1 MMELPTTPTAMPQ
14 QQQLQQHP
22 LRPCRVIDVQ
32 PQCRDHHP
40 HNKTQNSPVHSI
52 RRSIRHPFVTI
63 VMIITLFTIVMSH
76 TVWNI
81 PTWGVVHAKQSSS
94 SSSSSSSRIVVPS
107 TRHHHR
113 RPKSPITQPPSKIK
127 RVSSN
132 AKSHQ
137 HHEEELM
144 SGPTAI
150 ANVLADLCP
159 HGMLPIGTYVFL
171 SLSL

>member
-32 PQCRDHHP
+32 PQCRVHH
-40 HNKTQNSPVHSI
+40 HNKTQNSPVHSS
-52 RRSIRHPFVTI
+52 RRSIRHPFVMI
-63 VMIITLFTIVMSH
+63 VMIVTLFTICMSH

-94 SSSSSSSRIVVPS
+94 SSSSSRIVMPS
-107 TRHHHR
+107 TRHHHHNS
-113 RPKSPITQPPSKIK
+113 RPKSPITQPSSKIK
-127 RVSSN
+127 RASSN
-132 AKSHQ
+132 VKSSH

-159 HGMLPIGTYVFL
+159 HGMLPIGTYVCF
-171 SLSL
+171 SPS

>member
-1 MMELPTTPTAMPQ
+1 MMEFPTSSTTMPQ
-14 QQQLQQHP
+14 QQQQQQQQYP

-32 PQCRDHHP
+32 PQCRVHH
-40 HNKTQNSPVHSI
+40 HNKTQNSPVHSS
-52 RRSIRHPFVTI
+52 RRSIRHPFVMI
-63 VMIITLFTIVMSH
+63 VMIVTLFTICMSH

-81 PTWGVVHAKQSSS
+81 PTWRVVHAKQ
-94 SSSSSSSRIVVPS
+94 SSSRIVVPS
-107 TRHHHR
+107 TRHHHHNS
-113 RPKSPITQPPSKIK
+113 RPKSPITQPSSMTK

-132 AKSHQ
+132 AKSSH

-159 HGMLPIGTYVFL
+159 HGMLPIGTYVCF
-171 SLSL
+171 SLS